1 MKKNKTQLFIKLWKV
16 SLIIVLIFSL
26 FLFFLVH
33 NKKLQ
38 ALERHVEITF
48 ISPHQA
54 IIFWKTDTQSLGYI
68 KVGEKKHRRQTSI
81 YQTSSEASYIHA
93 VLVEEIPNDGLFIS
107 LHNEDDPFWYYPTI
121 RQIIYEPEME
131 SEMGLEMELL
141 P

>member
-1 MKKNKTQLFIKLWKV
+1 MKKNKTQLFIKLWKL
-16 SLIIVLIFSL
+16 SLIIVLIFSV

-33 NKKLQ
+33 NKKLR

-54 IIFWKTDTQSLGYI
+54 IVFWKTDTQSLGYI

-81 YQTSSEASYIHA
+81 YQTSSEANYIHA
-93 VLVEEIPNDGLFIS
+93 VLVEAIPSDGFFIS
-107 LHNEDDPFWYYPTI
+107 LHNEDDPFWYYPTV
-121 RQIIYEPEME
+121 RKIIYEPEME
-131 SEMGLEMELL
+131 SEMELL